1 MQRFLIIRCWSL
13 CSPCDV
19 QRQVGPTSMLTP
31 SGNVLDHP
39 NTAPMEPDQVAVT
52 ARQRDSRSNTLEG
65 GFGDAVFT
73 IGYLLGVVK
82 VYEKLNSPLELPTAE
97 IPASK
102 NYASGCSSPLGG
114 GSYDLWREGT
124 APVKQNFCL
133 PRCLWQDQALVNYTL
148 ALGKF
153 HYFYLLEESRCNAIF
168 SMWIL
173 LFNCCMV
180 TRSSTRGTCEKTQS
194 PPGGQCWY
202 YTTGPFRSVTCRR
215 PYEKEEPFHVKTFPI
230 CI

>member
-1 MQRFLIIRCWSL
+1 MCKGRWGSL
-13 CSPCDV
+13 PGS
-19 QRQVGPTSMLTP
+19 TP

-39 NTAPMEPDQVAVT
+39 STAPTEPNQEAMT
-52 ARQRDSRSNTLEG
+52 ARQRDSHSNTWEG
-65 GFGDAVFT
+65 GFGEAVFT
-73 IGYLLGVVK
+73 IGCLLWVVK

-102 NYASGCSSPLGG
+102 NYARWCSSLLGG
-114 GSYDLWREGT
+114 GIHDLWREGT

-180 TRSSTRGTCEKTQS
+180 TRSYTRGICEKAQNPTGGADTIQLAPSEAS
-194 PPGGQCWY
+194 PAEDLM
-202 YTTGPFRSVTCRR
+202 RR
-215 PYEKEEPFHVKTFPI
+215 KRTFS
-230 CI
+230 C